1 MNKYSTNYYKIR
13 AYFLN
18 NFIEVENGEMSISE
32 INSASKALLFVW
44 LFGLISS
51 DEYLE
56 LVLFVDNKIGEFI

>member
-13 AYFLN
+13 TYFLN
-18 NFIEVENGEMSISE
+18 NFIKVENGEMSISE
-32 INSASKALLFVW
+32 INRASKALLFVW

-51 DEYLE
+51 DEYLD